1 MLIDYFIQKPNHK
14 VTQLS
19 REMDLQQDLKKQH
32 QRAFTHR
39 LKRFAVTKVGI
50 ASAFSAGVGYQA
62 LKSDGKS
69 GKLNQLSKFTW
80 LLRLI

>member
-1 MLIDYFIQKPNHK
+1 MLIDYFIKKPNHK

-19 REMDLQQDLKKQH
+19 KEMDLQQSLKRQH
-32 QRAFTHR
+32 QSAFTYR
-39 LKRFAVTKVGI
+39 LKRFAVTKVGL

-62 LKSDGKS
+62 LKSDDKS
-69 GKLNQLSKFTW
+69 SKSNYLSKFTW